1 MRKNASLYPLLILL
15 LLFASKYSQA
25 SSRRESSVLSKLIL
39 FQQDTV
45 PKAKKP
51 DTVKVPAIP
60 KPVPPAKPQDTAMK
74 STAPVAAPATIPSA
88 TKPAATADSTG
99 KVSTGTP
106 ASQDSTAVPTTVD
119 SSATPAVAPGTPAG
133 TADSTAKP
141 AVAPSTSSPVTPAAG
156 TPAATPSSATAPAAK
171 AQDSITGLVIDA
183 TGPLPGVIVTVK
195 GDSAK
200 TATDGSGKFSIAAGP
215 TATLVFSFIG
225 YVPKEEPVKN
235 RKTVNVVLQS
245 GTKALKEVQI
255 VSTGYGTVNRAKL
268 TSAVSSISSEQ
279 IKNEVLPTITQA
291 IQGKAGG
298 VQVTQKS
305 GSPGGGL
312 NIRVRGTT
320 SISAS
325 SDPLY
330 VVDGIPVN
338 STTNFT
344 GGSDFNFGGGTQ
356 GINIL
361 SSINPSDVQSVE
373 VLKDAASS
381 SIYGARAANGVVLI
395 TTKKGQPGTS
405 TFSFNAYEGFSQ
417 VPNERKYEFMNTAQY
432 QDYMKDYYANLP
444 DANGN
449 PTPVPAGILANPG
462 INTDWQNEIFRT
474 APTRNYELSAR
485 GGSEKT
491 QYYTSI
497 GYMRQGGVIKS
508 SDFSRISARLNLDHQ
523 HNDKLSFSTRI
534 NLTRAITDRVQEEN
548 SKEGSTKNG
557 IVAPPNIPVYNP
569 DGSYALDQVNTAR
582 ENPLAMLELP
592 VNNAQTFRV
601 LASASVE
608 YKFMPEL
615 TLKTNFGA
623 DLSFIDETFFMPPN
637 GIRSFASQGGIGAR
651 RNTRDQ
657 LWINETTL
665 TYDKNFGDHHIDVL
679 GGLSVQESR
688 IEFVDARRTN
698 FPSNDIEFISAGGTI
713 TGANS
718 YPEEWGI
725 ASAFSRV
732 NYDYKGK
739 YLFTGNIRVDGS
751 SRFGSNNRYGTF
763 PSFAGAWRLSE
774 EDFLKKSK
782 TVSNLKLRAS
792 WGITG
797 NQNIPNYASYS
808 LYSGSN
814 NYLGNAGY
822 IPNVLGDANL
832 KWETT
837 EQMDVGIDVGFFNN
851 RISLLAD
858 YYVKNTSDLL
868 VGISIPGSSGFQNR
882 FTNVGEIQNK
892 GFEFELSTQNLIG
905 AFKWNTSFNM
915 SFNKNTVKSLP
926 GGELF
931 GGVGNLNIAREGLAL
946 GTFYGWKNAGVNP
959 QTGLIDFVKQDGT
972 LGTPTDPLDRVIIG
986 DPNPDF
992 YGGITNTFTYK
1003 NIDLSIMGQFSYGND
1018 VFNYNL
1024 ATGLDGSG
1032 TSSNGFV
1039 DWTRRW
1045 KNVGDITDVPRPTP
1059 GSLDN
1064 TAISDRFVEDGS
1076 FFRIRNISLG
1086 YTIDG
1091 KAAEKMKVKSLRFYT
1106 TVQNAFVFTKYRGYD
1121 PEVSSNQGGANQGL
1135 IYGYDY
1141 GSYPQPRIFTAGV
1154 NLTF

>member
-1 MRKNASLYPLLILL
+1 MKRSPLPYCLFLL
-15 LLFASKYSQA
+15 VLLFHTSLVHGQIDT
-25 SSRRESSVLSKLIL
+25 SRK
-39 FQQDTV
+39 DTTKRTAPIAV
-45 PKAKKP
+45 PKP
-51 DTVKVPAIP
+51 DTAAAAL
-60 KPVPPAKPQDTAMK
+60 PAK
-74 STAPVAAPATIPSA
+74 
-88 TKPAATADSTG
+88 
-99 KVSTGTP
+99 
-106 ASQDSTAVPTTVD
+106 AV
-119 SSATPAVAPGTPAG
+119 
-133 TADSTAKP
+133 
-141 AVAPSTSSPVTPAAG
+141 
-156 TPAATPSSATAPAAK
+156 
-171 AQDSITGLVIDA
+171 QDSIKGKVFDNS
-183 TGPLPGVIVTVK
+183 GPLTGVIVTVK
-195 GDSAK
+195 GGTAK
-200 TATDGSGKFSIAAGP
+200 AATDQGGNYKIAADGN
-215 TATLVFSFIG
+215 AVLIFSYIG
-225 YVPKEEPVKN
+225 FKPKNEPANN
-235 RKTVNVVLQS
+235 RKTIDVLLQGES
-245 GTKALKEVQI
+245 KALQEVQ
-255 VSTGYGTVNRAKL
+255 VVATGYGTADRAKL
-268 TSAVSSISSEQ
+268 TSSVSSIRADQ
-279 IKNEVLPTITQA
+279 IKNDVLPTITQA

-320 SISAS
+320 SINAS

-361 SSINPSDVQSVE
+361 ASINPSDVQSVE
-373 VLKDAASS
+373 ILKDAASS

-395 TTKKGQPGTS
+395 TTKKGQPGLS

-417 VPNERKYEFMNTAQY
+417 VPGERKYKFMNTAQY
-432 QDYMKDYYANLP
+432 QDYMKDYYKYLL
-444 DANGN
+444 DGSGN
-449 PTPVPAGILANPG
+449 PTPVPAGILANPN
-462 INTDWQNEIFRT
+462 INTDWQDQIFRT

-497 GYMRQGGVIKS
+497 GYMRQGGVILN
-508 SDFSRISARLNLDHQ
+508 SDFSRLSARVNLDHQ
-523 HNDKLSFSTRI
+523 HSDKLKFSTRI
-534 NLTRAITDRVQEEN
+534 NLTRALNDRVQEEN

-557 IVAPPNIPVYNP
+557 ILVAPNIPVYGP
-569 DGSYALDQVNTAR
+569 DGNYAYDQVNTSR
-582 ENPLAMLELP
+582 ENPVAMLLLP
-592 VNNAQTFRV
+592 VNKAQTFRV
-601 LASASVE
+601 LASATAE
-608 YKFMPEL
+608 YKIIPDL

-623 DLSFIDETFFMPPN
+623 DMSYIDETFFMPPN
-637 GIRSFASQGGIGAR
+637 GIRSFAAQKGIGAQ

-665 TYDKNFGDHHIDVL
+665 DYVKSFGNHHIDALV
-679 GGLSVQESR
+679 GGSVQQSR
-688 IEFVDARRTN
+688 IQFVDARRSN
-698 FPSNDIEFISAGGTI
+698 FPSNDIPYISAGGTL

-718 YPEEWGI
+718 YPEEWSI

-739 YLFTGNIRVDGS
+739 YLLTANIRVDGS
-751 SRFGSNNRYGTF
+751 SRFGANSRYGTF
-763 PSFAGAWRLSE
+763 PSFGAAWRISD
-774 EDFLKKSK
+774 EDFMKSNK
-782 TVSNLKLRAS
+782 TISNLKLRGS

-814 NYLGNAGY
+814 NYLGNTGY
-822 IPNVLGDANL
+822 VPNVLGDKNL

-837 EQMDVGIDVGFFNN
+837 NQSDIGLDLGLFNN

-868 VGISIPGSSGFQNR
+868 VGISIPSTSGFQTR
-882 FTNVGEIQNK
+882 FTNVGKIQNK
-892 GFEFELSTQNLIG
+892 GFEFELSTQNLVG

-915 SFNKNTVKSLP
+915 SFNRNKVISLP
-926 GGELF
+926 GGELY
-931 GGVGNLNIAREGLAL
+931 GGVGNLNIAREGLPL
-946 GTFYGWKNAGVNP
+946 GTFYGWKMAGVNS
-959 QTGLIDFVKQDGT
+959 QTGLIDYVKKDGS
-972 LGTPTDPLDRVIIG
+972 LGPPTDPNDRVIIG
-986 DPNPDF
+986 NPNPDF
-992 YGGITNTFTYK
+992 YGGITNTFQYK
-1003 NIDLSIMGQFSYGND
+1003 NFDLTIMGQFSVGND

-1024 ATGLDGSG
+1024 ASGLDGSNK
-1032 TSSNGFV
+1032 SSNGFV

-1045 KNVGDITDVPRPTP
+1045 RQPGDITDIPRPTP

-1064 TAISDRFVEDGS
+1064 IAISDRFVENGS
-1076 FFRIRNISLG
+1076 FFRLRNITFG
-1086 YTIDG
+1086 YTLSD
-1091 KAAEKMKVKSLRFYT
+1091 KVSEKLKIKSLRVYA

-1141 GSYPQPRIFTAGV
+1141 GSYPQPRIVTAGV

>member
-1 MRKNASLYPLLILL
+1 MRKNAYSYSCLVLLLILS
-15 LLFASKYSQA
+15 FKYSQA
-25 SSRRESSVLSKLIL
+25 SSRSKTSLLAKSIL
-39 FQQDTV
+39 FQTDTV
-45 PKAKKP
+45 PK
-51 DTVKVPAIP
+51 PAQPGTSDSI
-60 KPVPPAKPQDTAMK
+60 K
-74 STAPVAAPATIPSA
+74 SKAV
-88 TKPAATADSTG
+88 
-99 KVSTGTP
+99 
-106 ASQDSTAVPTTVD
+106 QDSV
-119 SSATPAVAPGTPAG
+119 SG
-133 TADSTAKP
+133 
-141 AVAPSTSSPVTPAAG
+141 
-156 TPAATPSSATAPAAK
+156 
-171 AQDSITGLVIDA
+171 IVIDA

-200 TATDGSGKFSIAAGP
+200 VSTSSSGKFTIAAAP
-215 TATLVFSFIG
+215 TAVLVFSFMG

-235 RKTVNVVLQS
+235 RKVVNVVLQS
-245 GTKALKEVQI
+245 GTKALKEVQ
-255 VSTGYGTVNRAKL
+255 VVGTGYGTVDRKKL

-320 SISAS
+320 SINAS

-405 TFSFNAYEGFSQ
+405 TFSFNAYEGYSE
-417 VPNERKYEFMNTAQY
+417 VPNERKYKFMNTTQY
-432 QDYMKDYYANLP
+432 QDYMKDYYAALP
-444 DANGN
+444 DASGN
-449 PTPVPAGILANPG
+449 PTPVPAGILANPET
-462 INTDWQNEIFRT
+462 NTNWQNEIFRT

-485 GGSEKT
+485 GGSDKT

-497 GYMRQGGVIKS
+497 GYMRQAGVIKN

-523 HNDKLSFSTRI
+523 HSDKLSFSTRI
-534 NLTRAITDRVQEEN
+534 NLTRALTDRVQEEN

-557 IVAPPNIPVYNP
+557 IVAPPNIPVHNP
-569 DGSYALDQVNTAR
+569 DGSYAYDQVTTSR
-582 ENPLAMLELP
+582 ENPVAFLELP
-592 VNNAQTFRV
+592 TNNAQTFRV
-601 LASASVE
+601 LASASAE
-608 YKFMPEL
+608 YKFLPEL

-623 DLSFIDETFFMPPN
+623 DLSYIDETFFMPPN
-637 GIRSFASQGGIGAR
+637 GIRSFAAQGGLGAR

-665 TYDKNFGDHHIDVL
+665 TYDKNFGDHHLDVL

-688 IEFVDARRTN
+688 IEFVDARRSG
-698 FPSNDIEFISAGGTI
+698 FSSNDIQNISAGGII

-732 NYDYKGK
+732 NYDYKSK

-763 PSFAGAWRLSE
+763 PSFAGAWRISE

-782 TVSNLKLRAS
+782 TISNLKVRAS
-792 WGITG
+792 WGKTG

-814 NYLGNAGY
+814 NYLGSPGY
-822 IPNVLGDANL
+822 LPNVLGDKNL

-837 EQMDVGIDVGFFNN
+837 EQKDVGIDLGLFNN

-868 VGISIPGSSGFQNR
+868 VGVSIPGSSGFQNR
-882 FTNVGEIQNK
+882 FTNIGKIQNK
-892 GFEFELSTQNLIG
+892 GFEFELNTQNLIG
-905 AFKWNTSFNM
+905 EFKWNTSFNM
-915 SFNKNTVKSLP
+915 SFNRNKVTSLP

-931 GGVGNLNIAREGLAL
+931 GGVGNLNIAREGQPL
-946 GTFYGWKNAGVNP
+946 GTFYGWKSAGVNP
-959 QTGLIDFVKQDGT
+959 QTGVIDFVKKDGT
-972 LGTPTDPLDRVIIG
+972 LGPPTDPLDRVIIG

-992 YGGITNTFTYK
+992 YGGITNTFQYK
-1003 NIDLSIMGQFSYGND
+1003 NFDLSIMGQFSYGND

-1024 ATGLDGSG
+1024 ATGLDESG
-1032 TSSNGFV
+1032 ISNNGFV
-1039 DWTRRW
+1039 DLTRRW
-1045 KNVGDITDVPRPTP
+1045 RNVGDITDVPRPTP
-1059 GSLDN
+1059 GNLDN
-1064 TAISDRFVEDGS
+1064 TAISSRFVEDGS
-1076 FFRIRNISLG
+1076 FFRIRNVSLG

-1091 KAAEKMKVKSLRFYT
+1091 KVAERLKVKSLRFYT
-1106 TVQNAFVFTKYRGYD
+1106 TVQNAYVFTKYKGYD

-1141 GSYPQPRIFTAGV
+1141 GSYPQPRIFTAGF

>member
-1 MRKNASLYPLLILL
+1 MKRNPLPYFVFLLVLVFSTSIVHGQIDTTRK
-15 LLFASKYSQA
+15 
-25 SSRRESSVLSKLIL
+25 
-39 FQQDTV
+39 DTI
-45 PKAKKP
+45 KP
-51 DTVKVPAIP
+51 
-60 KPVPPAKPQDTAMK
+60 
-74 STAPVAAPATIPSA
+74 STAPASIP
-88 TKPAATADSTG
+88 K
-99 KVSTGTP
+99 
-106 ASQDSTAVPTTVD
+106 QDTLHKDT
-119 SSATPAVAPGTPAG
+119 
-133 TADSTAKP
+133 
-141 AVAPSTSSPVTPAAG
+141 
-156 TPAATPSSATAPAAK
+156 AAK
-171 AQDSITGLVIDA
+171 DSVSGTVSDA
-183 TGPLPGVIVTVK
+183 NGPLPGVIITVK
-195 GDSAK
+195 GATAK
-200 TATDGSGKFSIAAGP
+200 ANTDAKGNYRIAATGN
-215 TATLVFSFIG
+215 AILVFSFIG
-225 YVPKEEPVKN
+225 YKPKEEPVNN
-235 RKTVNVVLQS
+235 RKNVNAILQS
-245 GTKALKEVQI
+245 ESKALKEVQV

-268 TSAVSSISSEQ
+268 TSAVSSIRADQ
-279 IKNEVLPTITQA
+279 IKNDVLPTITQA

-320 SISAS
+320 SINAS

-361 SSINPSDVQSVE
+361 ASINPSDVQSVE
-373 VLKDAASS
+373 ILKDAASS

-395 TTKKGQPGTS
+395 TTKKGEPGAS
-405 TFSFNAYEGFSQ
+405 NFSFNAYEGFSQ
-417 VPNERKYEFMNTAQY
+417 VPSERKYKFMNTAQY
-432 QDYMKDYYANLP
+432 QDYMKDYYKYLL

-449 PTPVPAGILANPG
+449 PTPVPAEILANPN
-462 INTDWQNEIFRT
+462 INTNWQDQIFRT
-474 APTRNYELSAR
+474 APTRNYELSAH
-485 GGSEKT
+485 GGSDKT

-497 GYMRQGGVIKS
+497 GYMRQGGVILNS
-508 SDFSRISARLNLDHQ
+508 NFSRLSARLNLDHQ
-523 HNDKLSFSTRI
+523 HSDKLKFSTRI
-534 NLTRAITDRVQEEN
+534 NLTRALNDRVQEEN

-557 IVAPPNIPVYNP
+557 ILVAPNIPVYNP
-569 DGSYALDQVNTAR
+569 DGNYAYDQVNTSR
-582 ENPLAMLELP
+582 ENPVAMLLLP

-601 LASASVE
+601 LASTTAE
-608 YKFMPEL
+608 YKIIPEL

-623 DLSFIDETFFMPPN
+623 DLSYIDETFFMPPN
-637 GIRSFASQGGIGAR
+637 GIRSFAAQGGIGAR

-665 TYDKNFGDHHIDVL
+665 TYDKNFGQHHIDAL
-679 GGLSVQESR
+679 AGASVQQSK
-688 IEFVDARRTN
+688 IEFVDARSSN
-698 FPSNDIEFISAGGTI
+698 FPSNDIKYISAGGTL

-718 YPEEWGI
+718 YPEEWSI

-739 YLFTGNIRVDGS
+739 YLFTANIRIDGS
-751 SRFGSNNRYGTF
+751 SRFGSNSRYGTF
-763 PSFAGAWRLSE
+763 PSFGAAWRVSD
-774 EDFLKKSK
+774 EDFLKTNK
-782 TVSNLKLRAS
+782 TISNLKLRAS

-814 NYLGNAGY
+814 NYLGNSGY
-822 IPNVLGDANL
+822 VPNVLGDKNL

-837 EQMDVGIDVGFFNN
+837 EQTDIGLDMGFFNN

-858 YYVKNTSDLL
+858 YYIKNTSDLL
-868 VGISIPGSSGFQNR
+868 VGISIPGTSGFQTR
-882 FTNVGEIQNK
+882 FTNVGKIQNK
-892 GFEFELSTQNLIG
+892 GFEFEISSQNLVG
-905 AFKWNTSFNM
+905 EFKWNTSFNM
-915 SFNKNTVKSLP
+915 SFNRNKVISLP
-926 GGELF
+926 GGELY
-931 GGVGNLNIAREGLAL
+931 GGIGNLNIAREGLPL
-946 GTFYGWKNAGVNP
+946 GTFYGWKMSGVNP
-959 QTGLIDFVKQDGT
+959 QTGLIDYVKKDGT
-972 LGTPTDPLDRVIIG
+972 LGAPTDPNDRVIIG
-986 DPNPDF
+986 NPNPDF
-992 YGGITNTFTYK
+992 FGGITNTFQYK
-1003 NIDLSIMGQFSYGND
+1003 NFDLSIMGQFSYGND

-1024 ATGLDGSG
+1024 ASGLDGSNK
-1032 TSSNGFV
+1032 SSNGFI

-1045 KNVGDITDVPRPTP
+1045 RNPGDITDVPRPTP

-1076 FFRIRNISLG
+1076 FFRLRNITLG
-1086 YTIDG
+1086 YTLDAKTIQ
-1091 KAAEKMKVKSLRFYT
+1091 KLKVKSLRVYA

>member
-25 SSRRESSVLSKLIL
+25 SSGRESLALSKSIL

-45 PKAKKP
+45 PKVKKP

-60 KPVPPAKPQDTAMK
+60 KPVPPPKPQDTAVK
-74 STAPVAAPATIPSA
+74 TTAPVSAPATIPPA
-88 TKPAATADSTG
+88 AKPAATADSTG
-99 KVSTGTP
+99 KVTTGTP
-106 ASQDSTAVPTTVD
+106 ASQDSTAIPTTVD

-141 AVAPSTSSPVTPAAG
+141 AVAP
-156 TPAATPSSATAPAAK
+156 ATASPATSAK

-200 TATDGSGKFSIAAGP
+200 TATDGAGKFSIAAGP

-225 YVPKEEPVKN
+225 YVPKEEPVNN

-417 VPNERKYEFMNTAQY
+417 VPNERKYKFMNTAQY

-444 DANGN
+444 DASGN

-557 IVAPPNIPVYNP
+557 IVAPPNIPV
-569 DGSYALDQVNTAR
+569 
-582 ENPLAMLELP
+582 
-592 VNNAQTFRV
+592 
-601 LASASVE
+601 
-608 YKFMPEL
+608 
-615 TLKTNFGA
+615 
-623 DLSFIDETFFMPPN
+623 
-637 GIRSFASQGGIGAR
+637 
-651 RNTRDQ
+651 
-657 LWINETTL
+657 
-665 TYDKNFGDHHIDVL
+665 
-679 GGLSVQESR
+679 
-688 IEFVDARRTN
+688 
-698 FPSNDIEFISAGGTI
+698 
-713 TGANS
+713 
-718 YPEEWGI
+718 
-725 ASAFSRV
+725 
-732 NYDYKGK
+732 
-739 YLFTGNIRVDGS
+739 
-751 SRFGSNNRYGTF
+751 
-763 PSFAGAWRLSE
+763 
-774 EDFLKKSK
+774 
-782 TVSNLKLRAS
+782 
-792 WGITG
+792 
-797 NQNIPNYASYS
+797 
-808 LYSGSN
+808 
-814 NYLGNAGY
+814 
-822 IPNVLGDANL
+822 
-832 KWETT
+832 
-837 EQMDVGIDVGFFNN
+837 
-851 RISLLAD
+851 
-858 YYVKNTSDLL
+858 
-868 VGISIPGSSGFQNR
+868 
-882 FTNVGEIQNK
+882 
-892 GFEFELSTQNLIG
+892 
-905 AFKWNTSFNM
+905 
-915 SFNKNTVKSLP
+915 
-926 GGELF
+926 
-931 GGVGNLNIAREGLAL
+931 
-946 GTFYGWKNAGVNP
+946 
-959 QTGLIDFVKQDGT
+959 
-972 LGTPTDPLDRVIIG
+972 
-986 DPNPDF
+986 
-992 YGGITNTFTYK
+992 
-1003 NIDLSIMGQFSYGND
+1003 
-1018 VFNYNL
+1018 
-1024 ATGLDGSG
+1024 
-1032 TSSNGFV
+1032 
-1039 DWTRRW
+1039 
-1045 KNVGDITDVPRPTP
+1045 
-1059 GSLDN
+1059 
-1064 TAISDRFVEDGS
+1064 
-1076 FFRIRNISLG
+1076 
-1086 YTIDG
+1086 
-1091 KAAEKMKVKSLRFYT
+1091 
-1106 TVQNAFVFTKYRGYD
+1106 
-1121 PEVSSNQGGANQGL
+1121 
-1135 IYGYDY
+1135 
-1141 GSYPQPRIFTAGV
+1141 
-1154 NLTF
+1154 